1 MKKIFFFLSAIA
13 LLGLTAACV
22 EQIQVN
28 NPNYDAEKGTV
39 KTQFVINVANTA
51 QTKATANDVQAEAT
65 NKFRGMEGIRLF
77 MSKGYKS
84 GGSYVPYETNY
95 IYDLKD
101 YTPIYNASNL
111 TAAESI
117 TADNSRRVYEMIMPT
132 GVDNMVFYA
141 KAPTTTG
148 SAIKYPFKTTDD
160 ATSVDPTTKETT
172 NFELVPITTETTVFT
187 TNTSA
192 TALLGILNAVAG
204 VTSWYTTDDVTLA
217 TALNNFV
224 NTEAIVVPDN
234 TTTPPSTTTV
244 VETLRQGS
252 ADAVKRTMEDLYKIV
267 EKRTDAVSTAIKTA
281 ILGESNANFTPTAST
296 ETTPAKLTYANANI
310 QTNFPANLGLPVGAA
325 QVKCTVTKT
334 DGVITRAV
342 FSWESPSSTLG
353 TASSLNYA
361 NVMYPPVLCYWA
373 DSPIRVSNTEGVED
387 EPDFYPNGVT
397 NWNSEAEWTSA
408 KGNWLAW
415 ATNKAITKDTRAVA
429 LKNNVLYGTALAKYT
444 VALKAEKLNDNRQKL
459 VPHLSNQEITVAGK
473 FKVKGILIGGQPTK
487 VGWNFIPI
495 STADLTAVIY
505 DNVVNHTNAI
515 TTTASSPF
523 YTMVFDNYNSS
534 GTQDDVV
541 FALELENN
549 AGDFYG
555 KDNIIYDGGTFYL
568 CGKMKKADLA
578 ASYQDLT
585 TLSGLGYRI
594 PPLLEPTPGNPDVYP
609 MSITPRIFM
618 QDFVTTVTI
627 TLGDNALQN
636 AYATIPDLRPINM
649 YFGLSV
655 DLTWKAGAALS
666 VEL

>member
-1 MKKIFFFLSAIA
+1 M
-13 LLGLTAACV
+13 
-22 EQIQVN
+22 
-28 NPNYDAEKGTV
+28 
-39 KTQFVINVANTA
+39 KTQFVINIANIANTA
-51 QTKATANDVQAEAT
+51 QTKATANDVQAEAA

-77 MSKGYKS
+77 MSKGYKN
-84 GGSYVPYETNY
+84 GNDYFPYETNY

-101 YTPIYNASNL
+101 YTPIYGASNL
-111 TAAESI
+111 NVAESI

-148 SAIKYPFKTTDD
+148 SAIKYPFKTTADD
-160 ATSVDPTTKETT
+160 TSVDPTTKTGT

-187 TNTSA
+187 TNASA
-192 TALLGILNAVAG
+192 TALLKILNDVAG

-224 NTEAIVVPDN
+224 NTEAIATSA
-234 TTTPPSTTTV
+234 TTTT

-267 EKRTDAVSTAIKTA
+267 EKRTDAVSTAIKAA
-281 ILGESNANFTPTAST
+281 ILGENPANFTATAST
-296 ETTPAKLTYANANI
+296 ETTPAKLTYANENI
-310 QTNFPANLGLPVGAA
+310 ETNFPADLGLPVGAA
-325 QVKCTVTKT
+325 QVKCTVAKT
-334 DGVITRAV
+334 DGVITSAV
-342 FSWESPSSTLG
+342 FSWVSPSSTLG
-353 TASSLNYA
+353 TAESLNYA
-361 NVMYPPVLCYWA
+361 NLRFPPVLCYWA

-387 EPDFYPNGVT
+387 ETNFYPNGVT
-397 NWNSEAEWTSA
+397 NWNSEDAWAAA

-415 ATNKAITKDTRAVA
+415 ATNKEVTKDTRAVA

-444 VALKAEKLNDNRQKL
+444 VQLKAEKLNDNRKAL
-459 VPHLSNQEITVAGK
+459 VPHLSDQEITVAGK
-473 FKVKGILIGGQPTK
+473 FKVKGILIGGQPNK
-487 VGWNFIPI
+487 VGWNFVPVD
-495 STADLTAVIY
+495 ADRTGVIY
-505 DNVVNHTNAI
+505 DNVLNHTNAI
-515 TTTASSPF
+515 TTAVSNPF
-523 YTMVFDNYNSS
+523 YTMVFDNYNTT

-578 ASYQDLT
+578 ATYADLT
-585 TLSGLGYRI
+585 SLKDLGYRI
-594 PPLLEPTPGNPDVYP
+594 PPLGSDNT
-609 MSITPRIFM
+609 MAITPRIFM

-627 TLGDNALQN
+627 TFGDNALKN

-655 DLTWKAGAALS
+655 DLSWKAGAALS

>member
-1 MKKIFFFLSAIA
+1 MKKFFLLGAIA
-13 LLGLTAACV
+13 LLGLASACV

-51 QTKATANDVQAEAT
+51 QTKATAANVQATADNT
-65 NKFRGMEGIRLF
+65 FLGMEGIRLF
-77 MSKGYKS
+77 MSDGY
-84 GGSYVPYETNY
+84 GSAYLTDYV
-95 IYDLKD
+95 YDLGAMTEKMVK
-101 YTPIYNASNL
+101 YASEKNL
-111 TAAESI
+111 TEAEAI
-117 TADNSRRVYEMIMPT
+117 NADDSRRIYEMVMPT

-148 SAIKYPFKTTDD
+148 SDIKYPFNTGETTSDTP
-160 ATSVDPTTKETT
+160 ADPTTKSET
-172 NFELVPITTETTVFT
+172 NFELVPITKETTVFT

-204 VTSWYTTDDVTLA
+204 VTSWYTTEDVTLA
-217 TALNNFV
+217 TALHNFV
-224 NTEAIVVPDN
+224 NTEAIATSATA
-234 TTTPPSTTTV
+234 TT

-252 ADAVKRTMEDLYKIV
+252 AAAVLRTMQDLYNLV
-267 EKRTDAVSTAIKTA
+267 KTA
-281 ILGESNANFTPTAST
+281 TEPATGTTSVAWDIKSVLLQHFTAADDGTLSYTST
-296 ETTPAKLTYANANI
+296 DIK
-310 QTNFPANLGLPVGAA
+310 TNFPANLGLPVGAA
-325 QVKCTVTKT
+325 QVKCTVTT
-334 DGVITRAV
+334 NTNGVITNAV
-342 FSWESPSSTLG
+342 FSWVSPSSTLG
-353 TASSLNYA
+353 TVQSLNYA

-387 EPDFYPNGVT
+387 EKDFYPNGVT
-397 NWNSEAEWTSA
+397 NWNSETAWTSA

-415 ATNKAITKDTRAVA
+415 ATNKAVTKDTRAVA

-444 VALKAEKLNDNRQKL
+444 VALKAEKLMDNQKAL
-459 VPHLSNQEITVAGK
+459 VPHLSDQEITVASK
-473 FKVKGILIGGQPTK
+473 FKVKGILIGGQPNK
-487 VGWNFIPI
+487 VAWNFIPYD
-495 STADLTAVIY
+495 SDRSAVIY

-515 TTTASSPF
+515 TTSASNPF

-568 CGKMKKADLA
+568 CGKMKKSDLA
-578 ASYQDLT
+578 STYTDLT
-585 TLSGLGYRI
+585 TLAGLGYRI
-594 PPLLEPTPGNPDVYP
+594 PPLDDNND
-609 MSITPRIFM
+609 MAIAPRIFM

-627 TLGDNALQN
+627 TLGDNALKS

-655 DLTWKAGAALS
+655 DLSWKAGAALS

>member
-1 MKKIFFFLSAIA
+1 MKKFFFFLSTIA
-13 LLGLTAACV
+13 LLGLASACV

-51 QTKATANDVQAEAT
+51 QTKATADDVQAEAA

-77 MSKGYKS
+77 MSKGYQTS
-84 GGSYVPYETNY
+84 DGYVPYETNY

-101 YTPIYNASNL
+101 YTPIYGASNL
-111 TAAESI
+111 NVAQSI
-117 TADNSRRVYEMIMPT
+117 TADDSRRVYEMIMPT

-148 SAIKYPFKTTDD
+148 SAIKYPFKTD
-160 ATSVDPTTKETT
+160 ASATTTDPTTKTATT
-172 NFELVPITTETTVFT
+172 FELVPITTETTVFT
-187 TNTSA
+187 TNASA

-224 NTEAIVVPDN
+224 NTEAIATSA
-234 TTTPPSTTTV
+234 TTTT

-267 EKRTDAVSTAIKTA
+267 EKRTDAVSTAIKAA
-281 ILGESNANFTPTAST
+281 ILGENNANFTATAST
-296 ETTPAKLTYANANI
+296 ETTPAKLTYANTNI
-310 QTNFPANLGLPVGAA
+310 QANFPADLGLPVGAA
-325 QVKCTVTKT
+325 QVKCTVSKT

-342 FSWESPSSTLG
+342 FSWVSPSSTLG
-353 TASSLNYA
+353 TAESLNYA
-361 NVMYPPVLCYWA
+361 NLRFPPVLCYWA
-373 DSPIRVSNTEGVED
+373 DSPIRVSNTEGVE
-387 EPDFYPNGVT
+387 EETDFYPNGVT
-397 NWNSEAEWTSA
+397 NWNSETAWTNA

-415 ATNKAITKDTRAVA
+415 ANNKAITKDTRAVA

-444 VALKAEKLNDNRQKL
+444 VQLKAATLNDNRKAL
-459 VPHLSNQEITVAGK
+459 VPHLSDQEITVASK
-473 FKVKGILIGGQPTK
+473 FKVKGILIGGQPK
-487 VGWNFIPI
+487 AVAWNFIPTD
-495 STADLTAVIY
+495 SDRSAVIY
-505 DNVVNHTNAI
+505 DNVPNHTNAI
-515 TTTASSPF
+515 TTSASNPF
-523 YTMVFDNYNSS
+523 YTMVFDNYNS
-534 GTQDDVV
+534 GGGAQDDVV

-568 CGKMKKADLA
+568 CGKMKKSDLA
-578 ASYQDLT
+578 ATYADLT
-585 TLSGLGYRI
+585 SLKDLGYRI
-594 PPLLEPTPGNPDVYP
+594 PPVATDGTMATPV
-609 MSITPRIFM
+609 PRIFM

-627 TLGDNALQN
+627 TLGDDALKN

-655 DLTWKAGAALS
+655 DLTWKAGASLS

>member
-1 MKKIFFFLSAIA
+1 MKKFFLLGAIA
-13 LLGLTAACV
+13 LLGLASACV

-51 QTKATANDVQAEAT
+51 QTKATADDVQAEAT

-77 MSKGYKS
+77 MSKGYMNAA
-84 GGSYVPYETNY
+84 GTEYIPYETNY

-101 YTPIYNASNL
+101 YTPLYSAANL
-111 TAAESI
+111 TSAESI
-117 TADNSRRVYEMIMPT
+117 TADNSRRVYEMVMPT

-141 KAPTTTG
+141 KAPATTG
-148 SAIKYPFKTTDD
+148 SDIVYPFNTGE
-160 ATSVDPTTKETT
+160 ATSDTPADPTTKSAT
-172 NFELVPITTETTVFT
+172 NFELVPITTETTVFSS
-187 TNTSA
+187 NASA
-192 TALLGILNAVAG
+192 TALLKILNDVAG
-204 VTSWYTTDDVTLA
+204 VTSWYTADDVTLA

-224 NTEAIVVPDN
+224 NTEAIA
-234 TTTPPSTTTV
+234 TSATTTTV
-244 VETLRQGS
+244 ELLRQGS

-267 EKRTDAVSTAIKTA
+267 EKRTDAVSTAIKAA
-281 ILGESNANFTPTAST
+281 ILGESNANFTATAST
-296 ETTPAKLTYANANI
+296 ETTPAKLTYANTNI
-310 QTNFPANLGLPVGAA
+310 QTNFPADLGLPVGAA

-334 DGVITRAV
+334 DGVITSAV
-342 FSWESPSSTLG
+342 FSWVSPSSTLG
-353 TASSLNYA
+353 TAASLDYA
-361 NVMYPPVLCYWA
+361 KLRFPPVLCYWA

-397 NWNSEAEWTSA
+397 NWNSNDAWTSA

-415 ATNKAITKDTRAVA
+415 ATHKAITKDTRAVA

-444 VALKAEKLNDNRQKL
+444 VQLKAEKLNDNRKAL
-459 VPHLSNQEITVAGK
+459 VPHLSDQEITVASK
-473 FKVKGILIGGQPTK
+473 FKVKGILIGGQPNK
-487 VGWNFIPI
+487 VAWNFIPYD
-495 STADLTAVIY
+495 SDRSAVIY

-515 TTTASSPF
+515 TTSASNPF

-568 CGKMKKADLA
+568 CGKMKKSDLA
-578 ASYQDLT
+578 ATYADLT
-585 TLSGLGYRI
+585 TLQGLGYRI
-594 PPLLEPTPGNPDVYP
+594 PPVATDGT
-609 MSITPRIFM
+609 MSIVPRIFM
-618 QDFVTTVTI
+618 QDFVTTVTV
-627 TLGDNALQN
+627 TLGDNALKN

-655 DLTWKAGAALS
+655 DLSWKAGAALS